1 MWKNRLE
8 LNKSNKDSNFVVNN
22 PNKNDRYSGVCIS
35 IILIH
40 IYLSSQVGQ
49 CDTRFA
55 LVKDKQHIT
64 NDQINGLFRQSEKN
78 NKKN

>member
-8 LNKSNKDSNFVVNN
+8 WNKSNKDSNFVVNN
-22 PNKNDRYSGVCIS
+22 PNKNEHYFGVCIS
-35 IILIH
+35 IILTH
-40 IYLSSQVGQ
+40 IYLSPHVGQ

-64 NDQINGLFRQSEKN
+64 NDQIHGLFRQSERTIK
-78 NKKN
+78 